1 MSQQVIVTTKEQI
14 QEMKK
19 HYLSQ
24 LTSTPQGAI
33 FRAKTNNAVIT
44 AYQSGK
50 VLFQGS
56 APESEVMKWGD
67 VTLNDKKKPSS
78 EQKHSYSPQVGL
90 FTENHIGSDEAGT
103 GDYFGPIT
111 VAALFA
117 TKEQQVKLKQI
128 GVRDSKHLND
138 TKIKQ
143 IAKEIARLQIPYT
156 LLLLPN
162 EKYNKLQAKGWSQ
175 GKMKAMLHHHAID
188 KLLQKIDVN
197 SLKGIVIDQFCQP
210 PVYKK
215 YLLSEKKTLHP
226 NTTFI
231 TKAESHSISV
241 AAASILARAR
251 FVKAMDDLSADANI
265 ELPKGA
271 SAKVDQAAAMLIR
284 SKGSEA
290 LDKYTKTHFAN
301 TQKAQNLI

>member
-19 HYLSQ
+19 YYISQ

-56 APESEVMKWGD
+56 APESEAMKWIT
-67 VTLNDKKKPSS
+67 VKDKKKQALD
-78 EQKHSYSPQVGL
+78 QKHSYSPHAGL
-90 FTENHIGSDEAGT
+90 FTDNHIGSDEAGT

-143 IAKEIARLQIPYT
+143 IAKEIVQLQIPYT

-215 YLLSEKKTLHP
+215 YLQSEKKTLHP

-231 TKAESHSISV
+231 TKAESHSVSV
-241 AAASILARAR
+241 AAASILARSR
-251 FVKAMDDLSADANI
+251 FVKAMDELSEDAKI

-271 SAKVDQAAAMLIR
+271 SAKVDQTAARIMR
-284 SKGSEA
+284 SKGFEA
-290 LDKYTKTHFAN
+290 LDKYAKTHFAN
-301 TQKAQNLI
+301 TQKAQKLL

>member
-19 HYLSQ
+19 YYISQ

-56 APESEVMKWGD
+56 APESEAMKWAD
-67 VTLNDKKKPSS
+67 ITVKDKKKQALD
-78 EQKHSYSPQVGL
+78 QKHSYSPHAGL
-90 FTENHIGSDEAGT
+90 FTDNHIGSDEAGT

-143 IAKEIARLQIPYT
+143 IAKEIVQLQIPYT

-188 KLLQKIDVN
+188 KLLQKFDVN

-215 YLLSEKKTLHP
+215 YLQSEKKTLHP

-231 TKAESHSISV
+231 TKAESHSVSV
-241 AAASILARAR
+241 AAASILARSR
-251 FVKAMDDLSADANI
+251 FVKAMDELSEDAKI

-271 SAKVDQAAAMLIR
+271 SAKVDQTAARIMR
-284 SKGSEA
+284 SKGFEA
-290 LDKYTKTHFAN
+290 LDKYAKTHFAN
-301 TQKAQNLI
+301 TQKAQKLL

>member
-1 MSQQVIVTTKEQI
+1 MSQKVIVTTKEQI
-14 QEMKK
+14 QKMKK
-19 HYLSQ
+19 YYLSQ
-24 LTSTPQGAI
+24 LTSPPQGAI

-56 APESEVMKWGD
+56 APESEASKWGN
-67 VTLNDKKKPSS
+67 VPLNDKKKHSL
-78 EQKHSYSPQVGL
+78 EQKHSYSPQAEL
-90 FTENHIGSDEAGT
+90 FTDNHIGSDEAGT

-117 TKEQQVKLKQI
+117 TKEQQLKLKQI

-143 IAKEIARLQIPYT
+143 IAKEIAHLQIPYS

-188 KLLQKIDVN
+188 KLLQKIDVR

-215 YLLSEKKTLHP
+215 YLQSEKKTLHP

-251 FVKAMDDLSADANI
+251 FVNAMDELSEEAKI

-271 SAKVDQAAAMLIR
+271 SAKVDKTAARLIR
-284 SKGSEA
+284 SKGFEE
-290 LDKYTKTHFAN
+290 LDKYAKTHFAN
-301 TQKAQNLI
+301 TQKAQKLL